1 METSTE
7 GADAAAIIDA
17 LTEAL
22 LGQPLTLTR
31 LDVARRTGIP
41 AQVNAARWRTLGYPE
56 VSDEDVAFTKSDV
69 ESLKA
74 AGRLL
79 QGGGVDE
86 ATQEAFARTVGRTF
100 SRLAEWQVR
109 AMLQPLLTP
118 ESGRLTTKQLRE
130 LGEMVKL
137 GAQVQESVWRRHL
150 AGAAARLVLQYEDDP
165 DSAPGCAGFVDIVGY
180 TTRSRSMTTR
190 ELAAVVERFES
201 VVTDL
206 VTEHNGRVVKTIGDE
221 VFFVVDDPTDAAW
234 LGAELADQHVHDAT
248 FPKVRVGIAY
258 GELFHR
264 LGDVL
269 GPVVN
274 MASRLTSVAP
284 PGRVV
289 IDAAMAGQLRGAAGL
304 RFRRLRRISVKGFD
318 IVEPWSVKIIRED
331 GRSGLRGALDIAIE
345 DAREELAMRL
355 PQRGE

>member
-1 METSTE
+1 MDDGTE
-7 GADAAAIIDA
+7 EVDPAAIIDA

-41 AQVNAARWRTLGYPE
+41 DEVNAARWRTLGYPE
-56 VSDEDVAFTKSDV
+56 VTDDDVAFTRSDV

-74 AGRLL
+74 AARLI
-79 QGGGVDE
+79 QGSAFDE
-86 ATQEAFARTVGRTF
+86 ASQEAFARTVGRTF
-100 SRLAEWQVR
+100 SRLAEWQIR
-109 AMLQPLLTP
+109 AMLLPYLHP
-118 ESGRLTTKQLRE
+118 ESGRLTGKQIRE
-130 LGEMVKL
+130 LSELVKL
-137 GAQVQESVWRRHL
+137 GSKVQDNVWRRHL
-150 AGAAARLVLQYEDDP
+150 AGAATRLALQYADDP

-190 ELAAVVERFES
+190 ELAALVERFES
-201 VVTDL
+201 VVSDL
-206 VTEHNGRVVKTIGDE
+206 VAEHHGRVVKTIGDE

-234 LGAELADQHVHDAT
+234 LGAELADQHLHDDT

-258 GELFHR
+258 GDLFHR

-274 MASRLTSVAP
+274 MAARLTTVAP
-284 PGRVV
+284 PGRAI
-289 IDAAMAGQLRGAAGL
+289 IDAAMANQVASTGGL
-304 RFRRLRRISVKGFD
+304 RLRRLRRISVKGFD
-318 IVEPWSVKIIRED
+318 IVEPWSVKIVRED
-331 GRSGLRGALDIAIE
+331 GRTGLRGALDTAIE

-355 PQRGE
+355 PQRGP